1 MKILLDTHA
10 LVWSFLAPNRLS
22 ALAAQLLENEDTEIY
37 VSPITAWECIVL
49 YEKGRLVLEPDPE
62 EWIRRR
68 LRELRPREAAITT
81 EVALRSRA
89 LDFGTA
95 DPADR
100 FLAATASVFDLVLL
114 TADSRLLSGE
124 GYASLSAV

>member
-1 MKILLDTHA
+1 M
-10 LVWSFLAPNRLS
+10 
-22 ALAAQLLENEDTEIY
+22 LEASDTEIY

-49 YEKGRLVLEPDPE
+49 CEKGRLVLHPDPE

-68 LRELRPREAAITT
+68 LRELRPREAAITV
-81 EVALRSRA
+81 EVAIRSRA
-89 LDFGTA
+89 IDLETA

-114 TADSRLLSGE
+114 TADAHLLSGE